1 MIVVAG
7 LLVAADRLAAWGAGQ
22 LVADRL
28 ARAYQLGRAPQ
39 VQVQGVPFL
48 TQWSSGRYQEVD
60 VQLPNITTNNV
71 SVTDLSA
78 QLHAITTR
86 AFATSSADVAGA
98 TIGEVDVQGVVPYA
112 GIPLPPGLRVTPQ
125 GNQLQLS
132 GSISAAG
139 ASVPISATVSVGVQ
153 NGRLQLTADRVNGA
167 VGLRAL
173 AVTAELNQ
181 QLKGASVALQ
191 LPVGARLNAVS
202 VTQGGLGVSASA
214 SQVQMPS

>member
-60 VQLPNITTNNV
+60 VQLPN
-71 SVTDLSA
+71 
-78 QLHAITTR
+78 ITTR